1 VARERRVMTPDGRV
15 WYVRRRW
22 AKRRR
27 PWDREGGQGRVRFAA
42 DAELPN
48 EEAWLVPLV
57 DDTLA
62 TARNLDGRPDF
73 FQSDR
78 YAAANMVPVVLVGF
92 MAVGLLIAA
101 FVHYVLPW
109 LVPVAVAN
117 ARLILGVATAV
128 VVLVVLDRLQRPWL
142 VELRR
147 QGLADA
153 PGRVWRVRGW
163 RRSER
168 LITEVAAA
176 IRDGRIDTARA
187 VILFSGKDR
196 GLRR

>member
-1 VARERRVMTPDGRV
+1 
-15 WYVRRRW
+15 
-22 AKRRR
+22 
-27 PWDREGGQGRVRFAA
+27 
-42 DAELPN
+42 
-48 EEAWLVPLV
+48 
-57 DDTLA
+57 
-62 TARNLDGRPDF
+62 
-73 FQSDR
+73 
-78 YAAANMVPVVLVGF
+78 MVPVVLVGF

-176 IRDGRIDTARA
+176 IRDGRIDSARA